1 MEEIGEII
9 EGLIKK
15 DSDSI
20 KEDVKELKEGVMVL
34 EKIVN
39 GSSIQLNYD
48 EIILHVDALEINLSM
63 IKEDMFKISVMD
75 KIREEW
81 KEITEEEELKK
92 K

>member
-39 GSSIQLNYD
+39 GSSIQN
-48 EIILHVDALEINLSM
+48 ICNG
-63 IKEDMFKISVMD
+63 
-75 KIREEW
+75 
-81 KEITEEEELKK
+81 
-92 K
+92 